1 MRYLYVPGCLQQA
14 ELLNVFAPACYA
26 VGWGSEDV
34 TCIPCRHMAVQAA
47 ALYAY
52 RHTALHHNQNCVQ
65 GVMMLPASSL
75 PAQGADTVYKRLW
88 VHEVFRVF
96 YDRLVD
102 DSDRVWL
109 LQQVCLHSSDMLTSY
124 TPGHNDSCRV
134 EAQDLCCN
142 ASNLIL
148 PRS

>member
-1 MRYLYVPGCLQQA
+1 MLTCSTRLAGPMRVQSLAYDIAASAASACRHTV
-14 ELLNVFAPACYA
+14 LLNKHIF
-26 VGWGSEDV
+26 
-34 TCIPCRHMAVQAA
+34 
-47 ALYAY
+47 
-52 RHTALHHNQNCVQ
+52 VQ

-109 LQQVCLHSSDMLTSY
+109 LQQVCLHSSNMAVSLMLKF
-124 TPGHNDSCRV
+124 NDS
-134 EAQDLCCN
+134 
-142 ASNLIL
+142 
-148 PRS
+148 

>member
-1 MRYLYVPGCLQQA
+1 MQLPGHQFGYGMHSSVWHVTGHSLSPFCA
-14 ELLNVFAPACYA
+14 YELSCTKS
-26 VGWGSEDV
+26 GS
-34 TCIPCRHMAVQAA
+34 
-47 ALYAY
+47 
-52 RHTALHHNQNCVQ
+52 VQ

-109 LQQVCLHSSDMLTSY
+109 LQQVHFTQPGTSLLAKSLFALESAAALH
-124 TPGHNDSCRV
+124 HKWKV
-134 EAQDLCCN
+134 
-142 ASNLIL
+142 
-148 PRS
+148 